1 MAAGTKNDPIKLAE
15 LAADQV
21 PAELKVEYFF
31 DFKAHPFEHQ
41 SLFAGKKSVIDV
53 LGKDIGNYAKTWLAN
68 KIAEGQGKAKTLT
81 DDAGGGMKTGSFQVM
96 VEEGAIY
103 APAFVRGVAADKKKS
118 TLYIAAG
125 ARVEGTNIFLD
136 EGDIYVGPKTIV
148 EPGTGIK
155 GPAIIGEG
163 NEIRFGCYLRGNVIL
178 GKGGDGCAYRGE
190 LKNTVMMEG
199 ANFPHPSYLGDSI
212 CGYNTHFGNQ
222 VTAANLGIFQGL
234 RERSKRT
241 NVVVEIGGKYFDL
254 GIIKMGVILGDNSQI
269 GCSSVLAPGTVVG
282 PNCVAYALTCFDRGV
297 YKKGTLFKNKAMGH
311 GVIEMSDLRP
321 I

>member
-1 MAAGTKNDPIKLAE
+1 MAAGTKDNPIKLTE

-31 DFKAHPFEHQ
+31 DFTKHPFEHQ
-41 SLFAGKKSVIDV
+41 ALFAGKKSIIDV
-53 LGKDIGNYAKTWLAN
+53 LGKDIGSYAKTWLAN
-68 KIAEGQGKAKTLT
+68 KIAEGQGKVKTLV
-81 DDAGGGMKTGSFQVM
+81 DNAGGGLKTGSFQVM
-96 VEEGAIY
+96 LEEGAIY
-103 APAFVRGVAADKKKS
+103 APSFVRGVAADAKKS

-125 ARVEGTNIFLD
+125 ARVEGASIFLD

-148 EPGTGIK
+148 EPGSGVK

-241 NVVVEIGGKYFDL
+241 NVVVVIGDKYYDL

-297 YKKGTLFKNKAMGH
+297 YKKGTLFKNKAMSH
-311 GVIEMSDLRP
+311 GVIEMSALRP